1 MKRSTGSRLA
11 ISASVLTGAVVFAPA
26 HAQEPARTDEPLAE
40 VVVTGSLI
48 QRGGNNT
55 AVSPIVSV
63 SEDAIKE
70 SGVANVVD
78 ALNQLPGFT
87 VGGNAGTGGQGTGG
101 RATINLHGLGT
112 NRNLVL
118 LDGKRLPVSDI
129 SGNVDVNILPDA
141 IIEGVDAI
149 TGGASAVYGSDAMS
163 GVVNF
168 RTVRSLDGVRADV
181 MYGLSER
188 GDAKRMNASLAFGT
202 DYAQSRGH
210 LIAAFS
216 YAKQDPLNGS
226 ARDFFHDKT
235 PSSF

>member
-1 MKRSTGSRLA
+1 MRRSRGSRLA
-11 ISASVLTGAVVFAPA
+11 ISASVLSSAVVFGPA
-26 HAQEPARTDEPLAE
+26 TAQETARADDQLAE
-40 VVVTGSLI
+40 VVVTSSLV

-63 SEDAIKE
+63 SEDAIKQ
-70 SGVANVVD
+70 SGVVSMVD

-101 RATINLHGLGT
+101 RATFNLHGLGT

-141 IIEGVDAI
+141 IIDGVDAI

-181 MYGLSER
+181 MYSLSER
-188 GDAKRMNASLAFGT
+188 GDAERKNASLAFGT
-202 DYAQSRGH
+202 EYAGSRGH
-210 LIAAFS
+210 LIAAFT

-226 ARDFFHDKT
+226 EREFFHDK
-235 PSSF
+235 

>member
-1 MKRSTGSRLA
+1 MRRSRGSRFA
-11 ISASVLTGAVVFAPA
+11 ISASVLTSAVALTPA
-26 HAQEPARTDEPLAE
+26 AAQETARADDQLQE

-48 QRGGNNT
+48 QRGGNNA

-63 SEDAIKE
+63 SQDAIKE
-70 SGVANVVD
+70 SGVGNVVD

-141 IIEGVDAI
+141 I
-149 TGGASAVYGSDAMS
+149 
-163 GVVNF
+163 
-168 RTVRSLDGVRADV
+168 
-181 MYGLSER
+181 
-188 GDAKRMNASLAFGT
+188 
-202 DYAQSRGH
+202 
-210 LIAAFS
+210 
-216 YAKQDPLNGS
+216 
-226 ARDFFHDKT
+226 
-235 PSSF
+235 